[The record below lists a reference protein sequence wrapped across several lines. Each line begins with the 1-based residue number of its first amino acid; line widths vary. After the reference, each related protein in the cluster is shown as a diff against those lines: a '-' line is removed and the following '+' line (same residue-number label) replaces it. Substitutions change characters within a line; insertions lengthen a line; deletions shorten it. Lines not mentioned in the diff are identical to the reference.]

1 MRNIKFALWLTLLA
15 LSVAWLAADTFWL
28 SSPFA
33 FFPFR
38 NALLQYSGV
47 MAIGAMSLSML
58 LAARPVWLERH
69 LNGLDKMYRLHKWL
83 GITALLASVLHWAGA
98 KSAKWVVAA
107 GWLQKPV
114 RPAGLPATAFFTLEQ
129 WFGSQR
135 KLAEDMGEF
144 AFKVSLLL
152 LVLALLK
159 WFPYRLF
166 AKTHKLLAAAYLV
179 LVYHS
184 VVLLKFSYW
193 AQPVGWL
200 TAALLIMG
208 SISAVVVLLGRTG
221 IRRKVLGTIN
231 ALQHDGNTGVLSAT
245 ISLPQQWAGHKAGQ
259 FVFLTTSKQ
268 EGAHPYTIASGWS
281 PASPPTIRLLIK
293 ALGDHTSK
301 LHELLEVGMP
311 VTVEG
316 PYGCFTFHGQQP
328 AQIWVGGGIGITPF
342 MARMQELAQELS
354 QQTDSAA
361 PSQQI
366 DLFYCTSNAS
376 PALLDEL
383 GQLAQA
389 ARVRLHVFIKQRDG
403 RLKGAHVRQ
412 RVPDW
417 QQASLWFCGPDALG
431 QALLADFTAQGWPAS
446 RFHQELFAMR

>member
-144 AFKVSLLL
+144 AFKVSL
-152 LVLALLK
+152 
-159 WFPYRLF
+159 
-166 AKTHKLLAAAYLV
+166 
-179 LVYHS
+179 
-184 VVLLKFSYW
+184 
-193 AQPVGWL
+193 
-200 TAALLIMG
+200 
-208 SISAVVVLLGRTG
+208 
-221 IRRKVLGTIN
+221 
-231 ALQHDGNTGVLSAT
+231 
-245 ISLPQQWAGHKAGQ
+245 
-259 FVFLTTSKQ
+259 
-268 EGAHPYTIASGWS
+268 
-281 PASPPTIRLLIK
+281 
-293 ALGDHTSK
+293 
-301 LHELLEVGMP
+301 
-311 VTVEG
+311 
-316 PYGCFTFHGQQP
+316 
-328 AQIWVGGGIGITPF
+328 
-342 MARMQELAQELS
+342 
-354 QQTDSAA
+354 
-361 PSQQI
+361 
-366 DLFYCTSNAS
+366 
-376 PALLDEL
+376 
-383 GQLAQA
+383 
-389 ARVRLHVFIKQRDG
+389 
-403 RLKGAHVRQ
+403 
-412 RVPDW
+412 
-417 QQASLWFCGPDALG
+417 
-431 QALLADFTAQGWPAS
+431 
-446 RFHQELFAMR
+446 